1 MTTWQT
7 IKDGNWTIRK
17 VENGNNYIEATF
29 TTYNNWLLWNPTFI
43 DIKVNEKEY
52 HFLTKELAKKNPE
65 KLDKILKF
73 IK

>member
-7 IKDGNWTIRK
+7 IKDSNWTIRK
-17 VENGNNYIEATF
+17 VKNGNNYIEATF

-43 DIKVNEKEY
+43 DIRINEKEY
-52 HFLTKELAKKNPE
+52 HFLTKELAEKNQG
-65 KLDKILKF
+65 KLNKILEF

>member
-52 HFLTKELAKKNPE
+52 HFLTKELAKKNQE
-65 KLDKILKF
+65 KLDKILEF

>member
-17 VENGNNYIEATF
+17 VENGSNYIEATF

-43 DIKVNEKEY
+43 DVRMNNKEY
-52 HFLTKELAKKNPE
+52 HFLTKELAEKNQKKLNQ
-65 KLDKILKF
+65 ILEF

>member
-7 IKDGNWTIRK
+7 IKDSNWTIRK
-17 VENGNNYIEATF
+17 VKNGNNYIEAIF

-43 DIKVNEKEY
+43 DIRINEKEY
-52 HFLTKELAKKNPE
+52 HFLTKELAEKNQG
-65 KLDKILKF
+65 KLNKILEF